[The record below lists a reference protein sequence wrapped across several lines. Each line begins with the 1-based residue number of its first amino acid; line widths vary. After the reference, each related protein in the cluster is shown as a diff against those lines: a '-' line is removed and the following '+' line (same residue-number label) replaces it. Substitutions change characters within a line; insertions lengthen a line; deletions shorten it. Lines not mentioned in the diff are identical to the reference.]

1 MQGATPQ
8 QLPVLKG
15 GMKVI
20 LSDLLSKGSY
30 QITLGITILLVLG
43 IVFVEE
49 IPMELRKIASTTLG
63 RLALFSGVLYL
74 TNTLGWTLGLLGALF
89 VLLLLTK
96 NSRNLMEGFQPDV
109 YSIQFIEDKKKWWVE
124 EVLKERPVGII
135 DEQVSTYPVEDRDEE
150 KQNKSSSVQDS
161 RGQNSS
167 IM

>member
-20 LSDLLSKGSY
+20 LSDLVSKSSY
-30 QITLGITILLVLG
+30 QITLGTTILLILG
-43 IVFVEE
+43 VIFVEE
-49 IPMELRKIASTTLG
+49 IPMELRKIASTSIG
-63 RLALFSGVLYL
+63 RFVLFSGVLYL
-74 TNTLGWTLGLLGALF
+74 TNTLGWALGLLGALF

-96 NSRNLMEGFQPDV
+96 HSRNLMEGFQPDF
-109 YSIQFIEDKKKWWVE
+109 YSVQFIQDKKRWWVE

-135 DEQVSTYPVEDRDEE
+135 DEQIATYSVQDRDEE
-150 KQNKSSSVQDS
+150 KQDKSSSVQDS